1 MLAYEL
7 VISVI
12 LLQIF
17 LFTGSLN
24 ITEIVT
30 AQQDTCN
37 GWFIFM
43 CGPLA
48 LI

>member
-17 LFTGSLN
+17 LFVGSLN
-24 ITEIVT
+24 ITEVVLSQHETFDI
-30 AQQDTCN
+30 
-37 GWFIFM
+37 
-43 CGPLA
+43 
-48 LI
+48 